1 MFDFFKK
8 KPKPTEEVVPVT
20 PAENAPDVQKS
31 APEFTSENVS
41 ETRLEHTGDEIDAL
55 QPQGLSPQNIP
66 AEAGYTYVKPNIHAP
81 SRASS
86 ENAAETPSKS
96 TEKVSFTE
104 RLKKGL
110 AKTRQQLG
118 GQLNALF
125 GGGKIDAETYEELE
139 TILLTSDIGVAATQ
153 KLLDNLKKRVKREQ
167 LEDKSAL
174 KQALKSELLD
184 VLRPLE
190 IRLDTENHLPFVI
203 MMVGV
208 NGAGKTTTIGKLAK
222 RFQAEGNT
230 VLIAAGD
237 TFRAAA
243 REQLQVWGERNEV
256 TVISSEGGDPAAVIF
271 DAVNSAIAKKIDI
284 VIADTAGRLP
294 TQNNLMDEIKKVQRV
309 INKAYPG
316 APHEILLVIDANT
329 GQNAVSQVKA
339 FDDALGVTGLVLS
352 KLDGTAKGGVIAA
365 IAEARPIPIRFIG
378 IGEAIDDLRPFSA
391 QAFVDAMFD

>member
-8 KPKPTEEVVPVT
+8 KPKPEPEVASEIASEIVGEIANENV
-20 PAENAPDVQKS
+20 ADNAREQNNAP
-31 APEFTSENVS
+31 
-41 ETRLEHTGDEIDAL
+41 
-55 QPQGLSPQNIP
+55 
-66 AEAGYTYVKPNIHAP
+66 EANIHAP
-81 SRASS
+81 SGASS
-86 ENAAETPSKS
+86 GYDV
-96 TEKVSFTE
+96 EKVNKPNFTE
-104 RLKKGL
+104 RLKQGL
-110 AKTRQQLG
+110 SKTRNLLG

-125 GGGKIDAETYEELE
+125 GGGKIDADTYEELE
-139 TILLTSDIGVAATQ
+139 TILLTSDIGVAASQ
-153 KLLDNLKKRVKREQ
+153 RLLDNLKRRVKREN
-167 LEDKSAL
+167 LEDTSAL
-174 KQALKSELLD
+174 KTALKTELLD
-184 VLRPLE
+184 ILKPLE
-190 IRLDTENHLPFVI
+190 VKLNTENHMPFVL

-256 TVISSEGGDPAAVIF
+256 TVIASEGGDPAAVIF

-309 INKAYPG
+309 IGKALPD

-365 IAEARPIPIRFIG
+365 IAHETEARSRPIPIRFIG

-391 QAFVDAMFD
+391 QAFVDAMID

>member
-8 KPKPTEEVVPVT
+8 KPAEITVEAGEPAETTSSKPEEVAKT
-20 PAENAPDVQKS
+20 ELS
-31 APEFTSENVS
+31 FTQ
-41 ETRLEHTGDEIDAL
+41 RLK
-55 QPQGLSPQNIP
+55 QGLS
-66 AEAGYTYVKPNIHAP
+66 
-81 SRASS
+81 
-86 ENAAETPSKS
+86 
-96 TEKVSFTE
+96 
-104 RLKKGL
+104 
-110 AKTRQQLG
+110 KTRNLLG
-118 GQLNALF
+118 SQLNSLF

-139 TILLTSDIGVAATQ
+139 SILLTSDIGVAATQ
-153 KLLDNLKKRVKREQ
+153 KLLENLKKRVKREN
-167 LEDKSAL
+167 LEDTSAL
-174 KQALKSELLD
+174 KNALKAELLA
-184 VLRPLE
+184 VLQPLE
-190 IRLDTENHLPFVI
+190 IPLQTNNHVPCVI
-203 MMVGV
+203 MLAGV

-222 RFQAEGNT
+222 LFQSQGNS

-243 REQLQVWGERNEV
+243 REQLQVWGERNNV
-256 TVISSEGGDPAAVIF
+256 HVIASEGGDPAAVIF

-294 TQNNLMDEIKKVQRV
+294 TQLNLMDEIKKVQRV
-309 INKAYPG
+309 IDKALPG

-378 IGEAIDDLRPFSA
+378 VGEAIDDLRPFSA
-391 QAFVDAMFD
+391 QEFVDALFDA

>member
-1 MFDFFKK
+1 MFKLFKK
-8 KPKPTEEVVPVT
+8 KPAEVMTSATEAAPAIADAVT
-20 PAENAPDVQKS
+20 TE
-31 APEFTSENVS
+31 
-41 ETRLEHTGDEIDAL
+41 
-55 QPQGLSPQNIP
+55 
-66 AEAGYTYVKPNIHAP
+66 PNN
-81 SRASS
+81 
-86 ENAAETPSKS
+86 ELTWGQ
-96 TEKVSFTE
+96 
-104 RLKKGL
+104 RLKQGL

-139 TILLTSDIGVAATQ
+139 TILLTSDIGVTVTQ
-153 KLLDNLKKRVKREQ
+153 KLLDNLKKRVKREN
-167 LEDKSAL
+167 LEDTSAL
-174 KQALKSELLD
+174 KNALKAELLT
-184 VLRPLE
+184 VLSPLE
-190 IRLDTENHLPFVI
+190 VPLQTNKHAPFVI
-203 MMVGV
+203 MLAGV

-222 RFQAEGNT
+222 LFQSQGNS

-243 REQLQVWGERNEV
+243 REQLQVWGERNKV
-256 TVISSEGGDPAAVIF
+256 HVIASEGGDPAAVIF
-271 DAVNSAIAKKIDI
+271 DAVSSAIAKKIDI

-339 FDDALGVTGLVLS
+339 FDDALGVTGLVLT

-391 QAFVDAMFD
+391 QDFVDAMID

>member
-8 KPKPTEEVVPVT
+8 KPKPTEQVAPET
-20 PAENAPDVQKS
+20 PIENAPN
-31 APEFTSENVS
+31 APEISAENVQDSAS
-41 ETRLEHTGDEIDAL
+41 EIVANNLPENAGEENDAL
-55 QPQGLSPQNIP
+55 GAS
-66 AEAGYTYVKPNIHAP
+66 IHAP

-86 ENAAETPSKS
+86 EDASQNSAEIN
-96 TEKVSFTE
+96 TEKSEKISFAE

-110 AKTRQQLG
+110 AKTRNLLG

-125 GGGKIDAETYEELE
+125 GSGKIDAETYDELE
-139 TILLTSDIGVAATQ
+139 TILITSDIGVAATQ
-153 KLLDNLKKRVKREQ
+153 KLLEGLKKRVKRENLQ
-167 LEDKSAL
+167 ENSELKAAL
-174 KQALKSELLD
+174 KTELLET
-184 VLRPLE
+184 LNPLE
-190 IRLDTENHLPFVI
+190 VRLDTENHLPFVI

-256 TVISSEGGDPAAVIF
+256 QVISSEGGDPAAVIF

-294 TQNNLMDEIKKVQRV
+294 TQMHLMDEIKKVQRV

-365 IAEARPIPIRFIG
+365 IAEARPIPIRFVG

-391 QAFVDAMFD
+391 QAFVDAMID

>member
-1 MFDFFKK
+1 MFNIFKK
-8 KPKPTEEVVPVT
+8 KLEETTAETEPLVA
-20 PAENAPDVQKS
+20 AESLTKTDAEQELS
-31 APEFTSENVS
+31 FTQ
-41 ETRLEHTGDEIDAL
+41 RLKV
-55 QPQGLSPQNIP
+55 GLS
-66 AEAGYTYVKPNIHAP
+66 
-81 SRASS
+81 
-86 ENAAETPSKS
+86 
-96 TEKVSFTE
+96 
-104 RLKKGL
+104 
-110 AKTRQQLG
+110 KTRNLLG
-118 GQLNALF
+118 GQLNVLF

-153 KLLDNLKKRVKREQ
+153 KLLDSLKKRVKREN
-167 LEDKSAL
+167 LEDTAAL
-174 KQALKSELLD
+174 KNALKTELLD
-184 VLRPLE
+184 VLKPLE
-190 IRLDTENHLPFVI
+190 KKLDTENHLPFVI

-256 TVISSEGGDPAAVIF
+256 TVIASDGGDPAAVIF

-294 TQNNLMDEIKKVQRV
+294 TQMNLMDEIKKVQRV

-365 IAEARPIPIRFIG
+365 IAEARPIPIRYIG
-378 IGEAIDDLRPFSA
+378 IGEAIDDLRPFNA
-391 QAFVDAMFD
+391 QDFVDAMIDA

>member
-8 KPKPTEEVVPVT
+8 DKPPKPLPEVAVE
-20 PAENAPDVQKS
+20 AAP
-31 APEFTSENVS
+31 
-41 ETRLEHTGDEIDAL
+41 
-55 QPQGLSPQNIP
+55 
-66 AEAGYTYVKPNIHAP
+66 AP
-81 SRASS
+81 SSS
-86 ENAAETPSKS
+86 
-96 TEKVSFTE
+96 FGE
-104 RLKKGL
+104 RLKQGL
-110 AKTRQQLG
+110 AKTRNLLG
-118 GQLNALF
+118 GQLNSLF

-139 TILLTSDIGVAATQ
+139 TILLTSDVGVAATQ
-153 KLLDNLKKRVKREQ
+153 KLLDNLKKRVKREN
-167 LEDKSAL
+167 LLDTSAL
-174 KQALKSELLD
+174 KNALKAELLA
-184 VLRPLE
+184 VLQPLE
-190 IRLDTENHLPFVI
+190 VPLRTNNHEPFVI
-203 MMVGV
+203 MLAGV

-222 RFQAEGNT
+222 LFQSQGNS

-243 REQLQVWGERNEV
+243 REQLQVWGERNNV
-256 TVISSEGGDPAAVIF
+256 HVIASEGGDPAAVIF

-316 APHEILLVIDANT
+316 APHEILLVIDSNT

-365 IAEARPIPIRFIG
+365 IAEARPIPIRYIG
-378 IGEAIDDLRPFSA
+378 IGESIDDLRPFSA
-391 QAFVDAMFD
+391 QAFVDALFD

>member
-1 MFDFFKK
+1 MFNIFKK
-8 KPKPTEEVVPVT
+8 KSEDIVT
-20 PAENAPDVQKS
+20 PTVTPNAEVTAT
-31 APEFTSENVS
+31 PET
-41 ETRLEHTGDEIDAL
+41 
-55 QPQGLSPQNIP
+55 Q
-66 AEAGYTYVKPNIHAP
+66 VKP
-81 SRASS
+81 SL
-86 ENAAETPSKS
+86 
-96 TEKVSFTE
+96 TE
-104 RLKKGL
+104 RLKQGL
-110 AKTRQQLG
+110 AKTRSQLG
-118 GQLNALF
+118 AQLNSLF

-153 KLLDNLKKRVKREQ
+153 ILLDNLKKRVKREN
-167 LEDKSAL
+167 LEESSAL
-174 KQALKSELLD
+174 KNALKAELLA
-184 VLRPLE
+184 VLSPLE
-190 IRLDTENHLPFVI
+190 VPLQTNNHAPFVI
-203 MMVGV
+203 MLAGV

-222 RFQAEGNT
+222 LFQSQGKS

-243 REQLQVWGERNEV
+243 REQLQVWGERNNV
-256 TVISSEGGDPAAVIF
+256 HVVASEGGDPAAVIF

-294 TQNNLMDEIKKVQRV
+294 TQMHLMDEIKKVQRV
-309 INKAYPG
+309 IDKAYPG

-365 IAEARPIPIRFIG
+365 IAQQNIEKSRSIPIRYIG

-391 QAFVDAMFD
+391 QEFTDALFD

>member
-8 KPKPTEEVVPVT
+8 KPIVANTLDANKPDNVLIDDNVATDNTIIEPATSLTIANEDAILQASTTNVT
-20 PAENAPDVQKS
+20 TQLADNQ
-31 APEFTSENVS
+31 
-41 ETRLEHTGDEIDAL
+41 
-55 QPQGLSPQNIP
+55 
-66 AEAGYTYVKPNIHAP
+66 
-81 SRASS
+81 
-86 ENAAETPSKS
+86 S
-96 TEKVSFTE
+96 TETGKPSITE

-110 AKTRQQLG
+110 AKTRNLLG

-125 GGGKIDAETYEELE
+125 GSGKIDDETYDELE
-139 TILLTSDIGVAATQ
+139 TILITSDIGAAATHT
-153 KLLDNLKKRVKREQ
+153 LLENLKTRVKREN
-167 LEDKSAL
+167 LSENSELKAAL
-174 KQALKSELLD
+174 KTELLA
-184 VLRPLE
+184 VLKPLE
-190 IRLDTENHLPFVI
+190 IKLNTENHLPFVI

-243 REQLQVWGERNEV
+243 REQLQVWGARNGV
-256 TVISSEGGDPAAVIF
+256 QVISSEGGDPAAVIF

-339 FDDALGVTGLVLS
+339 FNDALGVTGLVLS

-365 IAEARPIPIRFIG
+365 IAHLTNERQSTIPIRYVG

-391 QAFVDAMFD
+391 QAFVDAMID